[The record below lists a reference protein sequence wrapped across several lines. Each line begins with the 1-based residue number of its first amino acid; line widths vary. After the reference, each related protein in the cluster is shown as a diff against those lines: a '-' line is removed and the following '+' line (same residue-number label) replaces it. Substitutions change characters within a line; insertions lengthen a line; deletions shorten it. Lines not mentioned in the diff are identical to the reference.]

1 MPYLKL
7 LKPNKRIKKGNRILY
22 MILPYIILAAVAAIL
37 LLLFLPLKG
46 KNYELAIP
54 EQHLDERDTM
64 FSRNEIKPG
73 EQRFDEYYKVHPV
86 NREKDDA
93 FRLKPGLLS
102 SDAAYYKRYAFASAE
117 ASFKAVE
124 AFFPLRGKAG
134 GMEQGAGDEG
144 QGAKSMG
151 QGNGDSANELSIFL
165 KEWVRKMGAHSVGI
179 TEMRDYH
186 FYTYGGRK
194 ERYGKEVINNHR
206 FGIAITVEMDH
217 ELTGTGPQAP
227 VVMESALQYLN
238 SGMIATQLA
247 MTIRNLGYEAKTHID
262 ANYDLI
268 CPLVARDAG
277 LGEIGRMGLL
287 MTPGLGPRVR
297 IAVVTTDAPL
307 KADEPGYDSTVI
319 DFCSLCK
326 KCALNCPSS
335 SIPDGERENHPG
347 GLRWKINQE
356 SCYTY
361 WCQAG
366 TDCGRCMA
374 VCPYSHKA
382 NRFHNFIRW
391 GIRNNFIF
399 RRMAVRLDDLFYGA
413 KPKVGKEPYWTG

>member
-1 MPYLKL
+1 ML
-7 LKPNKRIKKGNRILY
+7 
-22 MILPYIILAAVAAIL
+22 LPYIILALTVVIL

-46 KNYELAIP
+46 KKYETAVP

-73 EQRFDEYYKVHPV
+73 EKRFDDYYDMRPE
-86 NREKDDA
+86 NRSRDDA

-102 SDAAYYKRYAFASAE
+102 PDSANYKRYAFASAD
-117 ASFKAVE
+117 ASFEAVE
-124 AFFPLRGKAG
+124 AFFPYREKGKRQKEKDKSRGA
-134 GMEQGAGDEG
+134 EFCA
-144 QGAKSMG
+144 S
-151 QGNGDSANELSIFL
+151 DSAMKLTGFI
-165 KEWVRKMGAHSVGI
+165 KGWARKMGAHSVGI

-194 ERYGKEVINNHR
+194 ERYGKKVTNDHKY
-206 FGIAITVEMDH
+206 GIAITVEMDH
-217 ELTGTGPQAP
+217 ELTLTGPQAP
-227 VVMESALQYLN
+227 AVMESARQYLN
-238 SGMIATQLA
+238 SGMIATQTAL
-247 MTIRNLGYEAKTHID
+247 TLRNLGYEAKTHID

-287 MTPGLGPRVR
+287 MTPALGPRVR

-307 KADEPGYDSTVI
+307 KTDEPGYDNTVI

-326 KCALNCPSS
+326 KCARNCPSS

-356 SCYTY
+356 SCYTF
-361 WCQAG
+361 WCHAG
-366 TDCGRCMA
+366 TDCARCMA

-382 NRFHNFIRW
+382 NMFHNFIRW

-399 RRMAVRLDDLFYGA
+399 RRIAVKLDDLFYGA
-413 KPKVGKEPYWTG
+413 KPEPGKEPYWAG

>member
-1 MPYLKL
+1 MNADRQAFKL
-7 LKPNKRIKKGNRILY
+7 IKRGNKTYRML
-22 MILPYIILAAVAAIL
+22 LLYIILAVTTVIL

-46 KNYELAIP
+46 KKYETAIP

-73 EQRFDEYYKVHPV
+73 EKRFDDYYDMRPE
-86 NREKDDA
+86 NRSRDDD
-93 FRLKPGLLS
+93 FRLRPGLLS
-102 SDAAYYKRYAFASAE
+102 KDSAYYKRYAFASAE
-117 ASFKAVE
+117 ASFEAVE
-124 AFFPLRGKAG
+124 AFFPLREKAQSTG
-134 GMEQGAGDEG
+134 HRAQGEG
-144 QGAKSMG
+144 HGAWSMG
-151 QGNGDSANELSIFL
+151 HGNVDSAYELSIFL
-165 KEWVRKMGAHSVGI
+165 KEWAKKMGVHSVGI

-186 FYTYGGRK
+186 FYTYGGRR
-194 ERYGKEVINNHR
+194 ERYGKEIINNHK

-217 ELTGTGPQAP
+217 ELTVTSPQAP

-247 MTIRNLGYEAKTHID
+247 LTIRNLGYGAKTHID
-262 ANYDLI
+262 ANYDLV

-307 KADEPGYDSTVI
+307 KTDKPGYDSTVI
-319 DFCSLCK
+319 DYCSICK
-326 KCALNCPSS
+326 KCARNCPSS

-356 SCYTY
+356 SCYTF
-361 WCQAG
+361 WCHAG
-366 TDCGRCMA
+366 TDCARCMA

-382 NRFHNFIRW
+382 NMFHNLIRW

-399 RRMAVRLDDLFYGA
+399 RRLAVKFDDLFYGA
-413 KPKVGKEPYWTG
+413 KPEPGKVPYWAG

>member
-1 MPYLKL
+1 MT
-7 LKPNKRIKKGNRILY
+7 IL
-22 MILPYIILAAVAAIL
+22 YIILSVIIAIL

-46 KNYELAIP
+46 KKYELAVP
-54 EQHLDERDTM
+54 EQHIDERDTM

-73 EQRFDEYYKVHPV
+73 EKRFDEYYGMRPE
-86 NREKDDA
+86 NRSRDDA
-93 FRLKPGLLS
+93 FRLRPGLLS
-102 SDAAYYKRYAFASAE
+102 SDAAYYKRYAFASAG
-117 ASFKAVE
+117 ASFEAVE

-134 GMEQGAGDEG
+134 
-144 QGAKSMG
+144 SMG
-151 QGNGDSANELSIFL
+151 QGAENEGHGAWSRGQGNRDSANELSIFL
-165 KEWVRKMGAHSVGI
+165 KEWGKKMGAHSVGI

-186 FYTYGGRK
+186 FYTYGGRR
-194 ERYGKEVINNHR
+194 ERYAKEVINNYK

-217 ELTGTGPQAP
+217 ELTLTGPQAP
-227 VVMESALQYLN
+227 AVMESARQYLN

-247 MTIRNLGYEAKTHID
+247 LTIRNLGYEAKTHID
-262 ANYDLI
+262 ANYDLV

-307 KADEPGYDSTVI
+307 KTDKTGYDNTVI

-326 KCALNCPSS
+326 KCARNCPSS
-335 SIPDGERENHPG
+335 GIPYGERENHPG

-356 SCYTY
+356 SCYTF

-366 TDCGRCMA
+366 TDCARCMA
-374 VCPYSHKA
+374 VCPYSHKS
-382 NRFHNFIRW
+382 NIFHNLIRW

-399 RRMAVRLDDLFYGA
+399 RRLAVKLDDLFYGA
-413 KPKVGKEPYWTG
+413 KPKQGREPYWAG

>member
-1 MPYLKL
+1 MIVLYVFL
-7 LKPNKRIKKGNRILY
+7 LVISLI
-22 MILPYIILAAVAAIL
+22 V

-46 KNYELAIP
+46 KQYEIAVP
-54 EQHLDERDTM
+54 VRHRDERDTM

-73 EQRFDEYYKVHPV
+73 EERFDDYYRMRPG

-102 SDAAYYKRYAFASAE
+102 PEAANYNRYAFACAN
-117 ASFKAVE
+117 ASFEAVE
-124 AFFPLRGKAG
+124 TFFPYREKAHSTEHRAQSRGEACFTSDNK
-134 GMEQGAGDEG
+134 D
-144 QGAKSMG
+144 
-151 QGNGDSANELSIFL
+151 ELSKFI
-165 KEWVRKMGAHSVGI
+165 KSWARKMGAHSVGI
-179 TEMRDYH
+179 TEMKDYH

-194 ERYGKEVINNHR
+194 ERYGKEVINKHKY
-206 FGIAITVEMDH
+206 GIAITVEMDY
-217 ELTGTGPQAP
+217 ELTMTGPQAP
-227 VVMESALQYLN
+227 EVMESAQQYLR

-247 MTIRNLGYEAKTHID
+247 LTLRNLGYEAKTHID
-262 ANYDLI
+262 ANYDVI

-287 MTPGLGPRVR
+287 MTPDLGPRVR

-307 KADEPGYDSTVI
+307 MVDEPGYDNTVI
-319 DFCSLCK
+319 DFCRRCK
-326 KCALNCPSS
+326 KCARVCPSS
-335 SIPDGERENHPG
+335 SIPFGERENHEG
-347 GLRWKINQE
+347 GLRWQINQE

-374 VCPYSHKA
+374 VCPYSHKS
-382 NRFHNFIRW
+382 NTFHDFIRW

-399 RRMAVRLDDLFYGA
+399 RRLAVRLDDIFYGT
-413 KPKVGKEPYWTG
+413 KPKVAREPEWISG